1 MTTVFWLKVLEQ
13 GLIFAVMAMGVHLTY
28 RVLDFP
34 DLSVDGS
41 FALGA
46 AVVAAAII
54 AGVNPALA
62 TLLAVVA
69 GTVAGVCTGFL
80 HVRLGV
86 TNLLSGILVMT
97 ALYSINLRL
106 MGRANLALFN
116 FPTIFADGIPPLT
129 VLAVIALAVKFI
141 LDTFLATRAGLLLRA
156 TGDNPHML
164 ASLGVTT
171 GSTKLLGLAVSNGLV
186 ALSGAVMAQYQGFAD
201 VGMGQGTMVMGLGAV
216 ILGGALFSR
225 VGLLR
230 GTTMTLVGTVAYRMC
245 LALAVHL
252 GLAPTDLK
260 LITAALV
267 IGAIALAKVK
277 KSKKKGGAVSAGNF
291 QSA

>member
-171 GSTKLLGLAVSNGLV
+171 GSTKLLGLGVSNGLV

>member
-164 ASLGVTT
+164 AGLGVTT

-225 VGLLR
+225 VRLLR

-260 LITAALV
+260 LITAVLV